1 MSLPRQVLPGADYM
15 ITRRC
20 SERRFFLH
28 PDEQTNNAFIYC
40 LALAA
45 QRAKVELLF
54 AQAMSNHYHA
64 GIHDP
69 LGNFP
74 VFAEHFHALLARCQ
88 NAHLGRFENFWS
100 SDPTSVVRLVEPN
113 DVLEKMVYAYTNPA
127 AADLV
132 DSAEKW
138 PGVSTFQ
145 AALTSGHIVATRP
158 KFFFRPDGK
167 LPELVTMNIA
177 RPHGFAG
184 LTRVEWNELVT
195 SRIRHVEAEH
205 RERRRAAG
213 KTVLGREA
221 ILGQRPFDSPKTPE
235 PHFGISPR
243 VAAKSKRP
251 RIDALGRAKVFVERY
266 RVAIKQWM
274 AGVTNVVF
282 PYGTYWMHKFARV
295 VCETAEDAQQAMAQA
310 RGAAPAT

>member
-1 MSLPRQVLPGADYM
+1 M

-20 SERRFFLH
+20 SERRFFLR
-28 PDEQTNNAFIYC
+28 PDDETNNAFIYC

-45 QRAKVELLF
+45 QRAKVEILF
-54 AQAMSNHYHA
+54 AAAMSNHYHA

-100 SDPTSVVRLVEPN
+100 SDPTSVVQLVEPN

-132 DSAEKW
+132 DTAEEW
-138 PGVSTFQ
+138 PGVSTFK
-145 AALTSGHIVATRP
+145 AALTTGHVVANRP
-158 KFFFRPDGK
+158 KFFFRPNGK
-167 LPELVTMNIA
+167 LPDLVTVNIA
-177 RPHGFAG
+177 RPHGFADH
-184 LTRVEWNELVT
+184 TQEDWNALVT
-195 SRIRHVEAEH
+195 SRIRCAEAEH
-205 RERRRAAG
+205 RARRRAAG

-221 ILGQRPFDSPKTPE
+221 ILGQRPFDNPKTPA
-235 PHFGISPR
+235 PHLGISPR
-243 VAAKSKRP
+243 VAAKSKWP

-266 RVAIKQWM
+266 RVAINQWM
-274 AGVTNVVF
+274 AGVANVVF

-295 VCETAEDAQQAMAQA
+295 VCESAEEAHQALAQA
-310 RGAAPAT
+310 RGTPLAT

>member
-20 SERRFFLH
+20 SERRFFLR
-28 PDEQTNNAFIYC
+28 PDGETNNAFIYC

-45 QRAKVELLF
+45 QRAKVEILF
-54 AQAMSNHYHA
+54 AEAMSNHYHA

-74 VFAEHFHALLARCQ
+74 VFSEHFHALLARCQ
-88 NAHLGRFENFWS
+88 NAHLGRFENLWS
-100 SDPTSVVRLVEPN
+100 SDPTSVVQLVEPN

-132 DSAEKW
+132 DAAEEW

-145 AALTSGHIVATRP
+145 AAVTTGHLVATRP

-167 LPELVTMNIA
+167 LPDLVTVNIA
-177 RPHGFAG
+177 RPHGFAA
-184 LTRVEWNELVT
+184 LTQAEWNELVT
-195 SRIRHVEAEH
+195 TRIRCGEAEH

-213 KTVLGREA
+213 KSVLGREA
-221 ILGQRPFDSPKTPE
+221 ILRQRPFDIPNTRE

-243 VAAKSKRP
+243 VAAKNKGP
-251 RIDALGRAKVFVERY
+251 RIDALGHAKVFVERY

-274 AGVTNVVF
+274 AGAANVVF

-295 VCETAEDAQQAMAQA
+295 VRETAEETQQTLAQA
-310 RGAAPAT
+310 RGAPFAA